1 MDPRS
6 AKVFDPLPGG
16 KGGREMGELNGG
28 YTRNIMFFYNNTWF
42 INKFGDGFQT
52 SHGVLIWYGG
62 IYDQLN
68 NVENM
73 LRICDWT
80 LINFGM

>member
-1 MDPRS
+1 
-6 AKVFDPLPGG
+6 
-16 KGGREMGELNGG
+16 
-28 YTRNIMFFYNNTWF
+28 MFFYNNTWF